1 MKLSS
6 SHRRTLIFIGL
17 FLGIYL
23 GWMMLYEW
31 LIHPWGKLDTLVIN
45 DSSNWTLFI
54 LKKLNFHTFL
64 GNNPTI
70 RTIGI
75 DGTHGL
81 WIGDPCNGLTLFALF
96 TSFILAYPGSWKNKL
111 WFIPVGITAIYT
123 MNIIRLTVLC
133 IIVLKKPL
141 WLEFNHTYLF
151 QVLMYGFIFMLWY
164 IWINKFSGKPKIKSV
179 A

>member
-6 SHRRTLIFIGL
+6 SERRILKFVLL

-23 GWMMLYEW
+23 CWMMLYEW

-45 DSSNWTLFI
+45 DSSQWALF
-54 LKKLNFHTFL
+54 LLEKMHFPTFI

-81 WIGDPCNGLTLFALF
+81 WIGDPCNGISLFALF
-96 TSFILAYPGSWKNKL
+96 VSFIIAYPGSWKHKL
-111 WFIPVGITAIYT
+111 WFIPAGITLIHT
-123 MNIIRLTVLC
+123 MNVIRITSLC
-133 IIVLKKPL
+133 IIVLKKPQ
-141 WLEFNHTYLF
+141 WLAFNHTYLW
-151 QVLMYGFIFMLWY
+151 QVVMYGFLFLLWF
-164 IWINKFSGKPKIKSV
+164 IWIKKFSAQQSNSST
-179 A
+179 